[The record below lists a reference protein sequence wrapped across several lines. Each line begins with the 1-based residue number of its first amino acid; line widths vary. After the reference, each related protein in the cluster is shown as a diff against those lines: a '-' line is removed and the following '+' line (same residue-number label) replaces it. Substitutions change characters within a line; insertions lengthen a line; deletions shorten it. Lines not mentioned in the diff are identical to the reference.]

1 MNWEVNTP
9 SPYDEPEGEPILKT
23 YFGEGGNPK
32 QKNTKTYFEFV
43 KFLNSKKVKDY

>member
-23 YFGEGGNPK
+23 YFGVGDPK
-32 QKNTKTYFEFV
+32 QPHTKTYFEFV